1 MTVHKASEG
10 ALQNTE
16 ASMPHA
22 ITGTRSEVGGWIGP
36 DARNRRDV
44 KLGGVRRRWTAP
56 AITLASSLLVASCIG
71 PGHTVGSRG
80 PAVTPASG
88 SETETVQTVT
98 RDRTPGQTTTD
109 PLPAIDPLVV
119 VGATAAESAS
129 AAGPKAGRLSVVGSS
144 PGGRR
149 VSLRP
154 RNNLLADDLL
164 DHWGHRRTELLSAG
178 LSDATDPDDDVA
190 DFADLLE
197 DARERDVDSPAP
209 ELREGDTVT
218 VLGHHRGVSYGRWTG
233 GPADTLSIDFDLQH
247 ATGKLREDPSVRAAL
262 ERAGKEWS
270 QRIDDTWQAWERGW
284 NESKGHLIGNR
295 GAEGREIRVGPGGE
309 TSTGLVIFVTG
320 ADLGEA
326 AGRAGPKSWPAGSG
340 WEPHTGALAIDRGYL
355 EEAAESS
362 LYATMVHEIGH
373 VIGSWLSDVVDDR
386 LASHID
392 LEAGTWRGPHVV
404 AVHGG
409 PAPFQD
415 ADDSRAWHGGE
426 RSPDAGNI
434 DYAQS
439 GVCTSVMA
447 YCRQS
452 GGIPAFLPAE
462 IDFAFLADLGLSIRS
477 ATDRPE
483 TYGLAGWM
491 DHSAFTLSVSREL
504 QVSLADPQPRYSL
517 GGNRFRSLDTVD
529 LLWAEA
535 DAFGDPSSDALA
547 RSFPLAGTVRYSGGL
562 IGTAVEVPG
571 LPPVHGHA
579 NLAIVLDTLTGKA
592 SFTSLR
598 TFHDGERYLFGDG
611 SLHYPIAVTD
621 DGISDDSPGVS
632 LMADFYGPRHEEVAG
647 TLDDS
652 RAGLVASFGAKHD
665 ERPERSGVI
674 AEADH
679 VRGMM
684 YQGGFSETADGWH
697 RFRCGT
703 GSACEGKFEWWKSE
717 SEWYDVTASGEQT
730 PRERLLVWTA
740 GWGDWLSED
749 MFADYGGIRITRRSA
764 LSTDGGTGR
773 YQQDGYYGTM
783 EHVAFGTGFSRYHDW
798 ERQDGDVWDFYIRG
812 TGFQGDLSGTL
823 PAGGATWV
831 GRMVGYQSGLE
842 AQKDPFV
849 QGRASVRASFG
860 SDQVDIG
867 FSGVTSMDF
876 NRQLADFGFEDIP
889 LSANGTFDGFDEGNV
904 EGGFFGPANEE
915 VAGMFQ
921 KNANN
926 VIGSFGAAA
935 RD

>member
-1 MTVHKASEG
+1 MTVHEASEG
-10 ALQNTE
+10 ALQNAE
-16 ASMPHA
+16 ARMSIA
-22 ITGTRSEVGGWIGP
+22 ITRTRSEVAGWIGL

-44 KLGGVRRRWTAP
+44 QLGGVGRRWTAP
-56 AITLASSLLVASCIG
+56 AMTLASTLLVASCIG
-71 PGHTVGSRG
+71 PGQTVGLRG

-88 SETETVQTVT
+88 SDTETVQTVT
-98 RDRTPGQTTTD
+98 RDRVPGQTTAD

-119 VGATAAESAS
+119 VGATAAESAA
-129 AAGPKAGRLSVVGSS
+129 AAGPEAGRLSVVGSS

-154 RNNLLADDLL
+154 RNNLHAHDLL
-164 DHWGHRRTELLSAG
+164 DHWGYRRSDILSAG
-178 LSDATDPDDDVA
+178 LSEATASDDAA
-190 DFADLLE
+190 DFEDLIE
-197 DARERDVDSPAP
+197 DARRTGAEGAVP
-209 ELREGDTVT
+209 EFKEGDTVT
-218 VLGHHRGVSYGRWTG
+218 VLGHHRGIVYGRWTG
-233 GPADTLSIDFDLQH
+233 GPADTLSIDFDLEH
-247 ATGKLREDPSVRAAL
+247 ATRGMREDRALTAGL

-270 QRIDDTWQAWERGW
+270 RRIDDTWQAWERRW

-309 TSTGLVIFVTG
+309 TSTGLVIYVSG

-326 AGRAGPKSWPAGSG
+326 DGQGGPKSFRPGAL
-340 WEPHTGALAIDRGYL
+340 WEPHTGALALDRSYL
-355 EEAAESS
+355 EEATESS
-362 LYATMVHEIGH
+362 LFYVMVHEIGH
-373 VIGSWLSDVVDDR
+373 VIGSWFGEAVEER
-386 LASHID
+386 LASYFD
-392 LEAGTWRGPHVV
+392 REAGTWRGPHVV
-404 AVHGG
+404 EVHGG

-415 ADDSRAWHGGE
+415 ADDTHSWHGGE
-426 RSPDAGNI
+426 RNPDAGNI
-434 DYAQS
+434 DYAHS

-447 YCRQS
+447 YCTQS
-452 GGIPAFLPAE
+452 GGIPAFRPAE
-462 IDFAFLADLGLSIRS
+462 IDFAFLADIGLSIRA

-504 QVSLADPQPRYSL
+504 NVSLADPQPHYSIS
-517 GGNRFRSLDTVD
+517 GDRFRSLDTVD

-535 DAFGDPSSDALA
+535 DAFGDPSSGALA
-547 RSFPLAGTVRYSGGL
+547 RSFPLAGTVRYTGGL

-571 LPPVHGHA
+571 LPPVYGHA

-598 TFHDGERYLFGDG
+598 TFYDGERYLFGDG

-621 DGISDDSPGVS
+621 DGITDDSPGVS
-632 LMADFYGPRHEEVAG
+632 LMADFYGPQHREVAG

-652 RAGLVASFGAKHD
+652 RAGLVASFGARHD
-665 ERPERSGVI
+665 ERPERSDVI

-679 VRGMM
+679 VRGMVS
-684 YQGGFSETADGWH
+684 QHGTGESTDGWY
-697 RFRCGT
+697 RYRCGG
-703 GSACEGKFEWWKSE
+703 GSDCEGRFNWWE
-717 SEWYDVTASGEQT
+717 AGRAWYDLPASGEQN
-730 PRERLLVWTA
+730 PRERVLVWTA

-749 MFADYGGIRITRRSA
+749 MFADDGGFRIARRSA
-764 LSTDGGTGR
+764 LGTDGGTGR

-783 EHVAFGTGFSRYHDW
+783 EHAAFGTGFYRYYDW
-798 ERQDGDVWDFYIRG
+798 EWQDGSLANFYIRG
-812 TGFQGDLSGTL
+812 TGFQGDLTGTR
-823 PAGGATWV
+823 PAGGATWD

-842 AQKDPFV
+842 TDEDPFV
-849 QGRASVRASFG
+849 QGHARLRLSFG
-860 SDQVDIG
+860 RDRVDID
-867 FSGVTSMDF
+867 FSGVRSMDLE
-876 NRQLADFGFEDIP
+876 RELANFGFEDIP

-904 EGGFFGPANEE
+904 EGGFFGPAHEE

-926 VIGSFGAAA
+926 VIGSFGAVA